1 MVKLAKRMKKN
12 TINVDI
18 VAFGDIDADNTAKIE
33 AFHENIKGSADGSN
47 LAVIP
52 PGPNLLSDS
61 IVATP
66 ILAAEGMGGGSGG
79 GQEGVGGDGG
89 GGGGFEF
96 GVDPNNDPEL
106 ALALRMSME
115 EEERRRQREER
126 ERAEQEG
133 KEKLEAVPE
142 DAAAEGSSGE
152 KNAGEGNNDKKDG
165 GGEADKMDT
174 A

>member
-18 VAFGDIDADNTAKIE
+18 VAFGDLASENTDKIE
-33 AFHENIKGSADGSN
+33 AFHENIKGSGDGSN

-61 IVATP
+61 ILATP
-66 ILAAEGMGGGSGG
+66 IL
-79 GQEGVGGDGG
+79 GGDGQGPTGEDGGAGAGGG
-89 GGGGFEF
+89 GGGGFDF

-126 ERAEQEG
+126 DMAEEEN
-133 KEKLEAVPE
+133 KAKLETVPE
-142 DAAAEGSSGE
+142 DGSSG
-152 KNAGEGNNDKKDG
+152 GEAKKDGEDKKDQ
-165 GGEADKMDT
+165 DPNQMDT